1 MMLFLQLKALLIRVR
16 LALLALGLLGL
27 KGCWSGVRL
36 TLTFV
41 LVKPQRQPLLTR
53 QSLLALLFRSLC
65 LKALAALGL

>member
-41 LVKPQRQPLLTR
+41 LVKE
-53 QSLLALLFRSLC
+53 
-65 LKALAALGL
+65 